1 MPSHAPTTAAGTLAH
16 TLAHTLTTAP
26 FLPPERVGFI
36 GLGNMGAPMARRLI
50 AAGYKLTVADALPA
64 SVDRFVSEPANAAS
78 SERSA
83 GAEALARACRVI
95 ITMLPDGKVVR
106 EVLLGATGLARH
118 LAAGSVV
125 IDMSSSS
132 PVGTREL
139 SADLAKLGIP
149 LVDAPVSGGVR
160 KAIDGSLAIMVGGEA
175 PTVDRCRPLLEPM
188 GKVFV
193 TGGSGTGHA
202 MKSLNNFLSA
212 ANLAVAAEAVIAGQR
227 FGLEPATMIDIFNA
241 STGRNTGTDSKFPN
255 NVLPRTFNSGFA
267 LGLMAKDLR
276 LALEV
281 ARSSDAPLELLQAC
295 ANIWA
300 QAEKQLGG
308 KADNT
313 EVVKYL
319 ESLAGS
325 HDDDKSNS

>member
-1 MPSHAPTTAAGTLAH
+1 
-16 TLAHTLTTAP
+16 
-26 FLPPERVGFI
+26 V
-36 GLGNMGAPMARRLI
+36 
-50 AAGYKLTVADALPA
+50 
-64 SVDRFVSEPANAAS
+64 
-78 SERSA
+78 
-83 GAEALARACRVI
+83 
-95 ITMLPDGKVVR
+95 
-106 EVLLGATGLARH
+106 
-118 LAAGSVV
+118 
-125 IDMSSSS
+125 DMSSSS

-139 SADLAKLGIP
+139 HADLAKLGIP
-149 LVDAPVSGGVR
+149 LVDAPVSGGVK
-160 KAIDGSLAIMVGGEA
+160 KAVDGSLAIMAGGEA
-175 PTVDRCRPLLEPM
+175 PAVERCRPLLEPM

-193 TGGSGTGHA
+193 TGPPGTGHA
-202 MKSLNNFLSA
+202 MKSMNNFLSA

-227 FGLEPATMIDIFNA
+227 FGLDPATMISIFNA

-281 ARSSDAPLELLQAC
+281 ARSSDAPVELLEAC

-319 ESLAGS
+319 ESLAPGN
-325 HDDDKSNS
+325 KA

>member
-1 MPSHAPTTAAGTLAH
+1 MPSQPPS
-16 TLAHTLTTAP
+16 P

-36 GLGNMGAPMARRLI
+36 GLGNMGAPMARRLVG
-50 AAGYKLTVADALPA
+50 AGYKLTVSDALPA
-64 SVDRFVSEPANAAS
+64 TVDRFVAEPANTAS

-83 GAEALARACRVI
+83 GPEALARASRVV

-106 EVLLGATGLARH
+106 EVLLGASGLAH
-118 LAAGSVV
+118 HMAAGSVV

-139 SADLAKLGIP
+139 SADLAKLGIA
-149 LVDAPVSGGVR
+149 LVDAPVSGGVK

-175 PTVDRCRPLLEPM
+175 PSVDRCRALLEPM

-193 TGGSGTGHA
+193 TGGPGTGHA
-202 MKSLNNFLSA
+202 MKSMNNFLSA
-212 ANLAVAAEAVIAGQR
+212 ANLAIAAEAVIAGQR
-227 FGLEPATMIDIFNA
+227 FGLDPVTMINIFNA

-281 ARSSDAPLELLQAC
+281 AHSTQAPVELLRVC

-300 QAEKQLGG
+300 EAEKQLGG

-319 ESLAGS
+319 ESLVEGQGQ
-325 HDDDKSNS
+325 DKGRS

>member
-1 MPSHAPTTAAGTLAH
+1 MSSTSSQTSSSGAPAGEA
-16 TLAHTLTTAP
+16 
-26 FLPPERVGFI
+26 FLPPERIAFI

-50 AAGYKLTVADALPA
+50 GAGYKLTVSDALPA
-64 SVDRFVSEPANAAS
+64 TVDKFVAEPGNAGSA
-78 SERSA
+78 ERSP
-83 GAEALARACRVI
+83 GPEGLARSCRVV

-106 EVLLGATGLARH
+106 EVLLGTHGLARH
-118 LAAGSVV
+118 LAAGSVA

-149 LVDAPVSGGVR
+149 LVDAPVSGGVK
-160 KAIDGSLAIMVGGEA
+160 KAIDGSLAIMAGGEA
-175 PTVDRCRPLLEPM
+175 PTVERCRRLLEPM

-193 TGGSGTGHA
+193 TGSSGTGHA
-202 MKSLNNFLSA
+202 MKSMNNFLSA

-227 FGLEPATMIDIFNA
+227 FGLDPATMINIFNA

-281 ARSSDAPLELLQAC
+281 ARASHAPVELLQAC

-319 ESLAGS
+319 ESLTKEVG
-325 HDDDKSNS
+325 NG

>member
-1 MPSHAPTTAAGTLAH
+1 MSN
-16 TLAHTLTTAP
+16 AP
-26 FLPPERVGFI
+26 FLPPERVGFV

-50 AAGYKLTVADALPA
+50 GAGYKLVVADALA
-64 SVDRFVSEPANAAS
+64 ATADKFVAEPANTGS

-83 GAEALARACRVI
+83 SAEALAKACRVV

-106 EVLLGATGLARH
+106 DVLLGANGIAKH
-118 LAAGSVV
+118 LAASSVV

-139 SADLAKLGIP
+139 HADLAKLGIP
-149 LVDAPVSGGVR
+149 LIDAPVSGGVK
-160 KAIDGSLAIMVGGEA
+160 KAIDGSLALMAGGDTAQVE
-175 PTVDRCRPLLEPM
+175 RCRKLLEPM

-193 TGGSGTGHA
+193 TGGPGTGHA
-202 MKSLNNFLSA
+202 MKSMNNFLSA

-227 FGLEPATMIDIFNA
+227 FGLDPKTMIDIFNA

-281 ARSSDAPLELLQAC
+281 ANSTHAPVDLLESC
-295 ANIWA
+295 ATIWA
-300 QAEKQLGG
+300 EAEKQLGG

-319 ESLAGS
+319 ESLAERG
-325 HDDDKSNS
+325 DTNA